1 MLKPYVGIQIGY
13 AMNNIDNYLIEDPD
27 GYLDGDF
34 MYEEYKD
41 ENGKIVE
48 DMNDDCTETTGDGND
63 YCTQIN
69 YYDGEITYIGK
80 NNKNFGY
87 GLEAGFTITLENNM
101 EIDFFYKRTML
112 GKVKTSGTVLSSYY
126 TTKTIFYDGSTGTAD
141 GCKSGDS
148 HDGNWCYYTSDESLV
163 EGVTNRNAESGD
175 LNINEFGMKIKYMF

>member
-1 MLKPYVGIQIGY
+1 MPEEVLVRQIGY

-34 MYEEYKD
+34 MYEEYED
-41 ENGKIVE
+41 ENGEIVE
-48 DMNDDCTETTGDGND
+48 DMNEDCTETTGDGND

-126 TTKTIFYDGSTGTAD
+126 TTETIFYEGSTGTAD

-148 HDGNWCYYTSDESLV
+148 HDGNWCYYTDDESLV